1 MAGEIKEADH
11 GANISDSET
20 GNIDLLETNDIPGK
34 SDNTLLVV
42 SDSYEELNYVD
53 INDSDIKSHRG
64 TINALVKKKAK
75 RANSETTTE
84 ASDENNDNNG
94 RDDDVDVIEQTDP
107 SGGGNVEND
116 SSEISVDD
124 SQEDCLEPTLADLTL
139 QDTEDIPVPHLM
151 HSTSDSDYV
160 NSLEWKQQRKHIFI
174 LSDSGKPIYS
184 RHGSEDKLVT
194 IMGVM
199 QALVSFVQDSEKDN
213 LRSIV
218 AGDHKFVFMTR
229 DHLTFVGIT
238 QGRESTQQILLQL
251 TYMYNQV
258 ISVLTHT
265 TLTRIFKQHR
275 NYDLRRP
282 LSGAEKFFDNLLNL
296 MDMEP
301 GLLLT
306 SVRCLPLDSS
316 VREIISQTIVL
327 HAKVKDLVFALIIAQ
342 NQLVAL
348 VRMKR
353 YHLHPMDL
361 HLIINLINA
370 SESFKTA
377 ESWTPICLPK
387 FDAGGFLQA
396 HVSYLDEE
404 CQTCLLLL
412 SVDIEAFYILSECKS
427 RIKERLFRYNALEAI
442 NASLKKRSYS
452 IQACSITDLRHFL
465 YKARSTAQYTSPE
478 FETPYH
484 TKEEQ
489 ERLFCLYYYLH
500 DRIHTSGRPL
510 KILFHVGPYETLLG
524 WVTQGFE
531 LYAVFGPL
539 VTKMTA
545 IHAVNKLLRWIKR
558 EEDRL
563 FILSS
568 ATF

>member
-1 MAGEIKEADH
+1 MATDHREAEQPAIKT
-11 GANISDSET
+11 SDSDNLQEEAEFV
-20 GNIDLLETNDIPGK
+20 ETNDVPGK
-34 SDNTLLVV
+34 CNSAVFDTT
-42 SDSYEELNYVD
+42 DELDDLNLNLANGV
-53 INDSDIKSHRG
+53 IQNHRG
-64 TINALVKKKAK
+64 TITSLIRRRSKRSNTLRDEETDPDLVNSNASEE
-75 RANSETTTE
+75 ANSIEQSE
-84 ASDENNDNNG
+84 LSSELSDDENLKNG
-94 RDDDVDVIEQTDP
+94 
-107 SGGGNVEND
+107 
-116 SSEISVDD
+116 
-124 SQEDCLEPTLADLTL
+124 LEGLSL
-139 QDTEDIPVPHLM
+139 QDTESVPEESPSVALTP
-151 HSTSDSDYV
+151 SSSETDYV
-160 NSLEWKQQRKHIFI
+160 NSLEWKQQKKHIFI
-174 LSDSGKPIYS
+174 LSESGKPIYS

-199 QALVSFVQDSEKDN
+199 QALVSFVQDDKDN

-218 AGDHKFVFMTR
+218 AGDHTFVFMNR
-229 DHLTFVGIT
+229 DHLTFVGVT
-238 QGRESTQQILLQL
+238 RGRESTQQMLLQL

-258 ISVLTHT
+258 ISVLTHN
-265 TLTRIFKQHR
+265 TLVRTFKAHR
-275 NYDLRRP
+275 NFDLRRP

-296 MDMEP
+296 MDVEP

-316 VREIISQTIVL
+316 VREIVSQTIVQ

-353 YHLHPMDL
+353 YYLHPMDL

-370 SESFKTA
+370 SESFKAA

-387 FDAGGFLQA
+387 FDATGFLQA
-396 HVSYLDEE
+396 YVSYLDED
-404 CQTCLLLL
+404 CQSCLLLL
-412 SVDIEAFYILSECKS
+412 SVDIEAFYTLSECRAK
-427 RIKERLFRYNALEAI
+427 IKERLVRYNALTAI
-442 NASLKKRSYS
+442 SNSLQRHSYS
-452 IQACSITDLRHFL
+452 VQQCSIGDLRHFL

-478 FETPYH
+478 LGPPYNTP
-484 TKEEQ
+484 EQ
-489 ERLFCLYYYLH
+489 QDRLFGLYHFLH
-500 DRIHTSGRPL
+500 DKVHSSSRPL
-510 KILFHVGPYETLLG
+510 KLLYHVGKYETLLG

-539 VTKMTA
+539 VTKNVA

-568 ATF
+568 VTF

>member
-1 MAGEIKEADH
+1 MAAEVREAEQI
-11 GANISDSET
+11 GNTSDSDSVQTE
-20 GNIDLLETNDIPGK
+20 LLETNEIPGK
-34 SDNTLLVV
+34 SENALLVAT
-42 SDSYEELNYVD
+42 DSFEDLNYAGLTNGTLPTV
-53 INDSDIKSHRG
+53 STSG
-64 TINALVKKKAK
+64 TIHSLVKKKAR
-75 RANSETTTE
+75 RASALLDENEAAGDNTASSDETTN
-84 ASDENNDNNG
+84 A
-94 RDDDVDVIEQTDP
+94 VDQE
-107 SGGGNVEND
+107 
-116 SSEISVDD
+116 SSEVSGED
-124 SQEDCLEPTLADLTL
+124 SQEDHLESRLTDLSLNETESLPEEIPMTQLIPTSSDI
-139 QDTEDIPVPHLM
+139 ED
-151 HSTSDSDYV
+151 V
-160 NSLEWKQQRKHIFI
+160 NSLEWKQQRRHIFI
-174 LSDSGKPIYS
+174 ISESGKPVYS

-199 QALVSFVQDSEKDN
+199 QALVICTHDFQKDT

-218 AGDHKFVFMTR
+218 AGDHKFVFMCR
-229 DHLTFVGIT
+229 DHLTFIGIT
-238 QGRESTQQILLQL
+238 RGRESTQQMLLQL

-258 ISVLTHT
+258 ISVLTLS

-296 MDMEP
+296 MDVEP
-301 GLLLT
+301 GLLLS

-316 VREIISQTIVL
+316 VRENISHSIVQ

-342 NQLVAL
+342 NQLVTL
-348 VRMKR
+348 VRMKK
-353 YHLHPMDL
+353 YYIHPMDL

-370 SESFKTA
+370 SESFKAA

-387 FDAGGFLQA
+387 FDACGFLQA

-404 CQTCLLLL
+404 CHTCLLLL
-412 SVDIEAFYILSECKS
+412 SVDIEAFYILSECKAK
-427 RIKERLFRYNALEAI
+427 IKERLVRYNALKAI
-442 NASLKKRSYS
+442 NDSLRRNSYS
-452 IQACSITDLRHFL
+452 IQQCSISDLRHFL
-465 YKARSTAQYTSPE
+465 YKSRSIAQYTSPE
-478 FETPYH
+478 LEAPYH

-489 ERLFCLYYYLH
+489 QRLFDLYHYLH
-500 DRIHTSGRPL
+500 DRIHTSGRQL

-539 VTKMTA
+539 VTKTIA
-545 IHAVNKLLRWIKR
+545 IHAVNKLLRWIKK

-568 ATF
+568 VTF